1 MNNVELTMKENVLKN
16 KAYEFALEVIK
27 VYRHLSE
34 KQREFILSKQLLRSG
49 TSIGANIE
57 EADGAQSKRDFLHK
71 ISVSYKEAKESNYW
85 LRLLKDSNL
94 LESEH
99 ADLLLVQLDELLK
112 IMTAIIK
119 TTKTNIQNEK

>member
-1 MNNVELTMKENVLKN
+1 MKENVLKN